1 MIATRPNEAPSDPR
15 RFRDLTTPEGVVV
28 RVPLASL
35 SERFTAFLVDLA
47 LVLGAIT
54 VLGLLLAL
62 SMLGPGQSELAIA
75 ATLLCSFLIRA
86 FYFAYFESAWRG
98 ATPGKRVVRLRVV
111 SRSGGP
117 LRPDAILARN
127 LVREVEIFL
136 PLTLVL
142 VIPSEDQGGLI
153 ALAALVWV
161 GVLVLLPIFNRDRL
175 RLGDIIAGT
184 CVITLPKPVLL
195 EDVARATPDATAA
208 APDGI
213 HFTDRQLA
221 IYGTYE
227 LQVLEELLRDRRP
240 SADGARRAVAER
252 IQRKIGYATPDGTIP
267 DPQAFLDAF
276 YRAQRTRLET
286 GLAFGKRKSDKHD
299 RAE

>member
-1 MIATRPNEAPSDPR
+1 MTAAARPGASAEPR

-35 SERFTAFLVDLA
+35 SERFTAFVVDLA
-47 LVLGAIT
+47 LMLGAIF
-54 VLGLLLAL
+54 VLGLLLVL
-62 SMLGPGQSELAIA
+62 STPGTGQSELVVA

-136 PLTLVL
+136 PLTLLL
-142 VIPSEDQGGLI
+142 VIPSEAQGGLT
-153 ALAALVWV
+153 ALTALVWV
-161 GVLVLLPIFNRDRL
+161 GVLVLLPVFNHDRL
-175 RLGDIIAGT
+175 RLGDIVAGT

-195 EDVARATPDATAA
+195 ADVAQA
-208 APDGI
+208 APNVEAAPADFR
-213 HFTDRQLA
+213 FTDQQLA
-221 IYGTYE
+221 IYGAYE
-227 LQVLEELLRDRRP
+227 LQILEEVLRDRRP
-240 SADGARRAVAER
+240 SAAEARRTVAER
-252 IQRKIGYATPDGTIP
+252 IQRKIGYLTVEGQEA